1 MLFLA
6 FLSDFWGKKQREIF
20 MCYGWEPDDIVQ
32 IITDL
37 KEKNERG
44 SLEIIDKSLDL
55 NINADRI
62 ILL

>member
-1 MLFLA
+1 
-6 FLSDFWGKKQREIF
+6 

-44 SLEIIDKSLDL
+44 SLEIIDKSLDF
-55 NINADRI
+55 NTNAGRI